1 MAYVLA
7 NGIRVHVQRL
17 NGQRGEGADAFPVV
31 PSPPPVVFIH
41 GLAVDNLSSY
51 YYSLANPVAR
61 VGAEAILYDL
71 RGHGLSERPPDGYTV
86 ADAVADLVGVLDA
99 LGVDRPAHLVGN
111 SYGGVVAL
119 RAALDV
125 PERVRSLVLIEAH
138 CADDETEGSD
148 WAELMADTLTATAL
162 SLEHDRLPDQLLAVG
177 DRKLARMARTAEAL
191 LSSTTLVEDLAAMET
206 FTERDLAGVHC
217 PVLAVY
223 GQHSDLAP
231 SARALARHVP
241 VCRLEIIP
249 GLAHTVLREATG
261 TVLAL
266 VLDWL
271 AAPSTPYGAAG

>member
-162 SLEHDRLPDQLLAVG
+162 SLEHDRLPAQLLAVG
-177 DRKLARMARTAEAL
+177 DRKLARMARTA
-191 LSSTTLVEDLAAMET
+191 D
-206 FTERDLAGVHC
+206 RDAPVRLRGAG
-217 PVLAVY
+217 PGRPPQSRRRRRAGAGPPGSPDRL
-223 GQHSDLAP
+223 GGP
-231 SARALARHVP
+231 PGARR
-241 VCRLEIIP
+241 
-249 GLAHTVLREATG
+249 
-261 TVLAL
+261 
-266 VLDWL
+266 
-271 AAPSTPYGAAG
+271 AAPGAGRPALPCRG